1 MAKPESV
8 RLRRLGGNPIS
19 PWLELTKF
27 RISVVSTLTAATGF
41 VAYSR
46 SVNVELLGAVTGTL
60 MMAMAASALNEVQEC
75 EIDAKMTR
83 TRHRPIPDGLVSPRT
98 ALGVAMLLA
107 SLGFAVLF
115 ATHDE
120 VPALLGLLAMAW
132 YNGIY
137 TPLKRMTAF
146 AVVPGSVIGA
156 LPPAIG
162 WTAAGGSLSSPA
174 VLSLCFLF
182 FVWQVPHFW
191 LLSLRHQ
198 DDYERAGLPT
208 LSRHFST
215 RQIFRLIFTW
225 TSASVA
231 ASALLVVFQAITGLV
246 SAVVVGL
253 IGVWLLWRFAFMLR
267 TSERSARLWAAF
279 MDINRYA
286 VVIMLAV
293 TLDALLGR

>member
-1 MAKPESV
+1 MTTTTAQIGVESRV
-8 RLRRLGGNPIS
+8 S
-19 PWLELTKF
+19 HWLELTKF
-27 RISVVSTLTAATGF
+27 RISAVSTLTAATGYI
-41 VAYSR
+41 AYSR
-46 SVNVELLGAVTGTL
+46 SINAALAGAVVGTL
-60 MMAMAASALNEVQEC
+60 LMAMASSALNEVQER
-75 EIDAKMTR
+75 EIDAQMVR
-83 TRHRPIPDGLVSPRT
+83 TRHRPIPSGLVTSRM
-98 ALGVAMLLA
+98 AVGVALLLA
-107 SLGFAVLF
+107 STGCAILF
-115 ATHDE
+115 ATRGH
-120 VPALLGLLAMAW
+120 VPALLGLLAMVW

-162 WTAAGGSLSSPA
+162 WAAAGGSLDSPA
-174 VLSLCFLF
+174 VLSLCFVF

-191 LLSLRHQ
+191 LLALRHQ
-198 DDYERAGLPT
+198 NDYAKAGLPT

-231 ASALLVVFQAITGLV
+231 ASALLVVFQTISGVA

-253 IGVWLLWRFAFMLR
+253 IGVWLLWRFAFMIR
-267 TSERSARLWAAF
+267 ASERSPKVFLAF

-286 VVIMLAV
+286 VVIMAAV
-293 TLDALLGR
+293 VLDALFGH